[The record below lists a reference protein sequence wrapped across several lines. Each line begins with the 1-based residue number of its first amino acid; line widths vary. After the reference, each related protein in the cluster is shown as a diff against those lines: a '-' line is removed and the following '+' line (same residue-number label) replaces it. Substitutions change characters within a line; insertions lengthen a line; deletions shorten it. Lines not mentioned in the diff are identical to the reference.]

1 MCLTNTLVSSLH
13 GLASKKITE
22 MSGPNDFTKCY
33 PSAKIIIIIIIMAFF
48 PIACYSEVAG

>member
-33 PSAKIIIIIIIMAFF
+33 PSAKIIIIMAFF

>member
-1 MCLTNTLVSSLH
+1 MCLTNMLVSSLH

-33 PSAKIIIIIIIMAFF
+33 PSDKIIIIIVMAFF